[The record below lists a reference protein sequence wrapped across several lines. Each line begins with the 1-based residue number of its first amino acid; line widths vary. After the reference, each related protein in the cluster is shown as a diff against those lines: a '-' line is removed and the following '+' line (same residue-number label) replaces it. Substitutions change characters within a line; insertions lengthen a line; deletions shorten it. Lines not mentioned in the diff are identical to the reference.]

1 MLATLRAV
9 RVLQKGHRD
18 MEDYGSQTDLRM
30 NRPETEKMT
39 GHLAETKD
47 GEWSWPSGHLM
58 VYALRFTSDQQHT
71 AAPGAGQI

>member
-9 RVLQKGHRD
+9 RVLQEGHRD

-30 NRPETEKMT
+30 NRLETEKMT

-47 GEWSWPSGHLM
+47 GHL
-58 VYALRFTSDQQHT
+58 AETST
-71 AAPGAGQI
+71 AVHQTLSLTDERTGI